1 MHGRAKG
8 KTTYSHQNGLFSI
21 AKPFSAAAGLML
33 LASQASFAS
42 TILVDPS
49 NPNGWAFSNLDNS
62 PNVDATGQFVTGPAT
77 PPLGTGSA
85 NLTVGDAASSEIL
98 IDTSLNPGA
107 PSFTALSYSTYVT
120 TSTPGSGSAPVLAFD
135 LYQGASY
142 KGRLVFDPGLLMTVV
157 DGTWQS
163 WNAET
168 EDAWY
173 FSHSSSLDHDCS
185 IMGPTYCSLA
195 TAESDLAGFDI
206 DSVDVLFKA
215 GSGQASFDGNVD
227 DLNIAFGDVNDTF
240 NFDPNPAPA
249 PEPAS
254 LMLFGSAL
262 VGFYVARRRRNRGVA
277 A

>member
-1 MHGRAKG
+1 MHGRANG
-8 KTTYSHQNGLFSI
+8 KITHSHQNGLFSI
-21 AKPFSAAAGLML
+21 AKPFSVAAGLML

-49 NPNGWAFSNLDNS
+49 NPNGWAFSNLDNF

-85 NLTVGDAASSEIL
+85 NLTVGDAASSEKFV
-98 IDTSLNPGA
+98 DTSLAPGA
-107 PSFTALSYSTYVT
+107 PNFTALSYSTYVT
-120 TSTPGSGSAPVLAFD
+120 TSTPGSGAAPVLAFD
-135 LYQGASY
+135 LFEGATY
-142 KGRLVFDPGLLMTVV
+142 EGRLVFDPGLLGTVV
-157 DGTWQS
+157 DDTWQS
-163 WNAET
+163 WSAET

-173 FSHSSSLDHDCS
+173 FSHSASLGGDCS
-185 IMGPTYCSLA
+185 ITGPTYCSLA
-195 TAESDLAGFDI
+195 TAEADLAGFDI

-215 GSGQASFDGNVD
+215 GSGQASFDGDVD
-227 DLNIAFGDVNDTF
+227 DLNIAYGDVNDTF

-254 LMLFGSAL
+254 LVLFGAAL
-262 VGFYVARRRRNRGVA
+262 VGFGVARRRRNRGVA